1 MKSSHL
7 ISRFP
12 SGIFHYPWMTT
23 SQPTKLSVRSG
34 NVAGERMLNG
44 LFGSSGKKPMGH
56 DATKGRWRERAEEML
71 SIAQTM
77 QDPETKAH
85 MERLAADWLW
95 MAEQAEESRSKRDE
109 AAVPP
114 PPSWRS
120 WFGEPNEALNAVGL
134 SHAPRRLRDPLPT
147 FAKHT

>member
-1 MKSSHL
+1 
-7 ISRFP
+7 
-12 SGIFHYPWMTT
+12 MTT

-56 DATKGRWRERAEEML
+56 DATKGRWRERAAEML
-71 SIAQTM
+71 SIAQAM
-77 QDPETKAH
+77 QDPETKAQ

-95 MAEQAEESRSKRDE
+95 MAEQVEEGQTKRDE

-114 PPSWRS
+114 PQA
-120 WFGEPNEALNAVGL
+120 GGL
-134 SHAPRRLRDPLPT
+134 GSESLTRR
-147 FAKHT
+147 